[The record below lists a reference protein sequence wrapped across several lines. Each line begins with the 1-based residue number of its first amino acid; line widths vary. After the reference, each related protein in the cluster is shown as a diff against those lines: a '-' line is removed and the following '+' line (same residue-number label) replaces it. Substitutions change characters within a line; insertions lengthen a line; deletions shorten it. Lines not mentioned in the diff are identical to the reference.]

1 MRKLLAI
8 AVMGSMFAVG
18 CGETS
23 SSSKGT
29 GTGGPSSV
37 SGKPGAMPPKSSPAA
52 TPPKGDG
59 KSEPKDDHK

>member
-23 SSSKGT
+23 SPNKGT